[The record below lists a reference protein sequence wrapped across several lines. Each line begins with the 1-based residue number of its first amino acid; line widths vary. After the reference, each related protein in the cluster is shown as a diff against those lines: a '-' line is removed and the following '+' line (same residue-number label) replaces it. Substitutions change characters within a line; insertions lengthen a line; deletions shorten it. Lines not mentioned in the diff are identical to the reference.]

1 MRKLL
6 RKLLI
11 WLGVSQPLV
20 EDVDYRIRV
29 LKGLGYGLVGSQQL
43 VIFHHLLD
51 GFTVTDNSPQVGY
64 IAWSNL
70 HIVYK
75 GIDYTITDG
84 NTNLKF
90 AWWDYSVSTTTLQCQ
105 DTLPD
110 TTDDDLI
117 IFLNKNGIHATV
129 PTTTCIDG
137 SLIITESILAGALSA
152 NCVTSEK
159 IYAGAV
165 IAEKIATD
173 AVVASKIYAGAI
185 TTDKLDAAAITTAKI
200 ADLAVTN
207 AKIERWILGK
217 SGTSFPASPSDGEVF
232 YRTDQDICYRYSS
245 AATTWIAVDYIA
257 DSGRLV
263 DGVITSVKIA
273 DAAISSAKIADAAIS
288 TAKIG
293 DAAILTAK
301 IADAAVTNAKI
312 NDLSVSKLTAGT
324 ITVDIVTT
332 GLLTIKSTDTQVRM
346 KVEGATAGHNL
357 SLYIDANNHPIWDL
371 PYTADWPIYTEELKM
386 ASSDSDILPYGN
398 AYSDLGKSTNYWSSV
413 YSDYLYYHSLCTTFQ
428 THDDIALIRNMM
440 TKPGST
446 EIDKAT
452 MPVELL
458 QDMVAEKRRLKE
470 RVSLGAE
477 QKAAQI
483 NKQNISQQEKD
494 ALLQADREYR
504 QKRLTEI
511 EAEDNEPWVNSQRV
525 AELSLGAL
533 KQLADKL
540 DALEKR
546 IETLEK

>member
-137 SLIITESILAGALSA
+137 SLIVTESILAGALSA

-173 AVVASKIYAGAI
+173 AVVADKIYAGAI

-207 AKIERWILGK
+207 AKIG
-217 SGTSFPASPSDGEVF
+217 
-232 YRTDQDICYRYSS
+232 
-245 AATTWIAVDYIA
+245 
-257 DSGRLV
+257 
-263 DGVITSVKIA
+263 
-273 DAAISSAKIADAAIS
+273 
-288 TAKIG
+288 
-293 DAAILTAK
+293 
-301 IADAAVTNAKI
+301 
-312 NDLSVSKLTAGT
+312 DLSVSKLTAGT
-324 ITVDIVTT
+324 ITADIATT
-332 GLLTIKSTDTQVRM
+332 GLLTINSTNTSIRM

-357 SLYIDANNHPIWDL
+357 CLYIDANNHPIWDV
-371 PYTADWPIYTEELKM
+371 PYTADLPIYTEELKM
-386 ASSDSDILPYGN
+386 LSSDSDILPWGN
-398 AYSDLGKSTNYWSSV
+398 ASSDLGKSTNYWSSV

-458 QDMVAEKRRLKE
+458 QDMVAERRRLKK

-504 QKRLTEI
+504 QKKLTEI

>member
-207 AKIERWILGK
+207 AKI
-217 SGTSFPASPSDGEVF
+217 
-232 YRTDQDICYRYSS
+232 
-245 AATTWIAVDYIA
+245 
-257 DSGRLV
+257 
-263 DGVITSVKIA
+263 
-273 DAAISSAKIADAAIS
+273 
-288 TAKIG
+288 
-293 DAAILTAK
+293 
-301 IADAAVTNAKI
+301 
-312 NDLSVSKLTAGT
+312 NDLSADKITAGT
-324 ITVDIVTT
+324 ITATLSFSGQTMKMVSGAAYTYLWQSSNDFYIRNYNGNIELQPATNCATKFLVGNLMPDQDNTLKCGLSTAAWSEVHCYLLVDHTPILT
-332 GLLTIKSTDTQVRM
+332 GEGINTIKNIKTEANGKIIPSSLPGHIYVPREGTEGTDGV
-346 KVEGATAGHNL
+346 NL
-357 SLYIDANNHPIWDL
+357 
-371 PYTADWPIYTEELKM
+371 
-386 ASSDSDILPYGN
+386 GN
-398 AYSDLGKSTNYWSSV
+398 LVG
-413 YSDYLYYHSLCTTFQ
+413 
-428 THDDIALIRNMM
+428 
-440 TKPGST
+440 
-446 EIDKAT
+446 
-452 MPVELL
+452 
-458 QDMVAEKRRLKE
+458 
-470 RVSLGAE
+470 
-477 QKAAQI
+477 
-483 NKQNISQQEKD
+483 
-494 ALLQADREYR
+494 
-504 QKRLTEI
+504 LT
-511 EAEDNEPWVNSQRV
+511 
-525 AELSLGAL
+525 
-533 KQLADKL
+533 L
-540 DALEKR
+540 DAIKELDQRIKVLEK
-546 IETLEK
+546 

>member
-137 SLIITESILAGALSA
+137 SLIVTESILADALSA

-173 AVVASKIYAGAI
+173 AVVATKIYAGAI

-207 AKIERWILGK
+207 AKID
-217 SGTSFPASPSDGEVF
+217 T
-232 YRTDQDICYRYSS
+232 
-245 AATTWIAVDYIA
+245 
-257 DSGRLV
+257 
-263 DGVITSVKIA
+263 
-273 DAAISSAKIADAAIS
+273 
-288 TAKIG
+288 
-293 DAAILTAK
+293 
-301 IADAAVTNAKI
+301 
-312 NDLSVSKLTAGT
+312 LSVSKLAAGT

-332 GLLTIKSTDTQVRM
+332 GLLKITSTDASIRM

-357 SLYIDANNHPIWDL
+357 CLYIDANNHPIWDL
-371 PYTADWPIYTEELKM
+371 PYAADLPIYTEELKM
-386 ASSDSDILPYGN
+386 LSSDSDILPWGN
-398 AYSDLGKSTNYWSSV
+398 AYCDLGKSDNYWFAV

-458 QDMVAEKRRLKE
+458 QDMVAEKKRLKE

-540 DALEKR
+540 DALELK
-546 IETLEK
+546 IKAFEPGPK

>member
-173 AVVASKIYAGAI
+173 AVVAAKIYAGAV

-207 AKIERWILGK
+207 AKID
-217 SGTSFPASPSDGEVF
+217 T
-232 YRTDQDICYRYSS
+232 
-245 AATTWIAVDYIA
+245 
-257 DSGRLV
+257 
-263 DGVITSVKIA
+263 
-273 DAAISSAKIADAAIS
+273 
-288 TAKIG
+288 
-293 DAAILTAK
+293 
-301 IADAAVTNAKI
+301 
-312 NDLSVSKLTAGT
+312 LSVSKLAAGDLSVVGT
-324 ITVDIVTT
+324 ITSSGKFVTAASPNSRIEIT
-332 GLLTIKSTDTQVRM
+332 QALIAGYSDATTKQFYLQASDGKAYFGGGAAILDTSGLTIKGQKLILQTSDGGYSG
-346 KVEGATAGHNL
+346 E
-357 SLYIDANNHPIWDL
+357 LYIDADGILRIDVWLTTKTKNVL
-371 PYTADWPIYTEELKM
+371 PVTDNSQSLGALNLLWYSINGNLFSVKGEVKPTEAAVAKLGSSANYFLSTYTRDIYRTNE
-386 ASSDSDILPYGN
+386 
-398 AYSDLGKSTNYWSSV
+398 YSLQ
-413 YSDYLYYHSLCTTFQ
+413 H
-428 THDDIALIRNMM
+428 HDDIALIKQMKTN
-440 TKPGST
+440 PQNPNL
-446 EIDKAT
+446 IDKTTIPDILMIPPEQARQDEIAKT
-452 MPVELL
+452 RIERNYKLSLVE
-458 QDMVAEKRRLKE
+458 QDYPQPCPKKTQAIK
-470 RVSLGAE
+470 SINDAC
-477 QKAAQI
+477 QKAI
-483 NKQNISQQEKD
+483 NDINNISDDDLCNID
-494 ALLQADREYR
+494 AF
-504 QKRLTEI
+504 KEI
-511 EAEDNEPWVNSQRV
+511 
-525 AELSLGAL
+525 SLAFGAIR
-533 KQLADKL
+533 QLADKL
-540 DALEKR
+540 DVLEK
-546 IETLEK
+546 LVQK

>member
-1 MRKLL
+1 MRKLI

-173 AVVASKIYAGAI
+173 AVVAAKIYAGAV

-207 AKIERWILGK
+207 AKID
-217 SGTSFPASPSDGEVF
+217 T
-232 YRTDQDICYRYSS
+232 
-245 AATTWIAVDYIA
+245 
-257 DSGRLV
+257 
-263 DGVITSVKIA
+263 
-273 DAAISSAKIADAAIS
+273 
-288 TAKIG
+288 
-293 DAAILTAK
+293 
-301 IADAAVTNAKI
+301 
-312 NDLSVSKLTAGT
+312 LSVSKLAAGDLSVVGT
-324 ITVDIVTT
+324 ITSSGKFVTAASPNSRIEITQALIAGYSDDTTKQFYLQASDGKAYFADGKCILCIDGLIIDDMATDLLPIVLKRNGVLYGSIFLNPFTGDFTVSSQNDENLYLEATGDTDIADIIISAERDIVLRPLH
-332 GLLTIKSTDTQVRM
+332 GSVR
-346 KVEGATAGHNL
+346 
-357 SLYIDANNHPIWDL
+357 
-371 PYTADWPIYTEELKM
+371 PYTSYQYAFGTSTYYWLDTVTRILTLSETTTPTAVADFGKLYTK
-386 ASSDSDILPYGN
+386 SDN
-398 AYSDLGKSTNYWSSV
+398 K
-413 YSDYLYYHSLCTTFQ
+413 LYFQ
-428 THDDIALIRNMM
+428 DGA
-440 TKPGST
+440 G
-446 EIDKAT
+446 
-452 MPVELL
+452 VEHT
-458 QDMVAEKRRLKE
+458 VAF
-470 RVSLGAE
+470 V
-477 QKAAQI
+477 
-483 NKQNISQQEKD
+483 
-494 ALLQADREYR
+494 
-504 QKRLTEI
+504 
-511 EAEDNEPWVNSQRV
+511 
-525 AELSLGAL
+525 
-533 KQLADKL
+533 
-540 DALEKR
+540 
-546 IETLEK
+546 

>member
-207 AKIERWILGK
+207 AKID
-217 SGTSFPASPSDGEVF
+217 T
-232 YRTDQDICYRYSS
+232 
-245 AATTWIAVDYIA
+245 
-257 DSGRLV
+257 
-263 DGVITSVKIA
+263 
-273 DAAISSAKIADAAIS
+273 
-288 TAKIG
+288 
-293 DAAILTAK
+293 
-301 IADAAVTNAKI
+301 
-312 NDLSVSKLTAGT
+312 LSVSKLAAGDLSVVGT
-324 ITVDIVTT
+324 ITSSGKFVTAASPNPRIEITQALIAGYSDADTKQFYLQASDGKAYFADGKCILCIDGLIIDDMATDFLPIVLKRNGVSYGNIWLSPSNGDFTVSSQNDKNLYLGATGDTDIADIIISAERDIVLQPLH
-332 GLLTIKSTDTQVRM
+332 GSVR
-346 KVEGATAGHNL
+346 
-357 SLYIDANNHPIWDL
+357 
-371 PYTADWPIYTEELKM
+371 PYTNYQYAFGTSTYYWLDTVTRILTLSETTTPTAVADFGKVYTK
-386 ASSDSDILPYGN
+386 SDN
-398 AYSDLGKSTNYWSSV
+398 K
-413 YSDYLYYHSLCTTFQ
+413 LYFQ
-428 THDDIALIRNMM
+428 DGA
-440 TKPGST
+440 GT
-446 EIDKAT
+446 EHT
-452 MPVELL
+452 
-458 QDMVAEKRRLKE
+458 VAF
-470 RVSLGAE
+470 V
-477 QKAAQI
+477 
-483 NKQNISQQEKD
+483 
-494 ALLQADREYR
+494 
-504 QKRLTEI
+504 
-511 EAEDNEPWVNSQRV
+511 
-525 AELSLGAL
+525 
-533 KQLADKL
+533 
-540 DALEKR
+540 
-546 IETLEK
+546 

>member
-173 AVVASKIYAGAI
+173 AVVADKIYAGAI

-217 SGTSFPASPSDGEVF
+217 SGTVFPTSPSDGEVF

-245 AATTWIAVDYIA
+245 AATTWIAVDYVA

-273 DAAISSAKIADAAIS
+273 DAAIS
-288 TAKIG
+288 TAKI
-293 DAAILTAK
+293 DNL
-301 IADAAVTNAKI
+301 AVTSAKI
-312 NDLSVSKLTAGT
+312 NDLSADKITAGT

-332 GLLTIKSTDTQVRM
+332 GLLTIKSTNTNIRM

-357 SLYIDANNHPIWDL
+357 CLYIDANNHPIWDV
-371 PYTADWPIYTEELKM
+371 PYAADLPIYTEELKM
-386 ASSDSDILPYGN
+386 LSSDSDILPYGN
-398 AYSDLGKSTNYWSSV
+398 ACSDLGTSTNYWGCV

-483 NKQNISQQEKD
+483 NKQNIPQQEKN
-494 ALLQADREYR
+494 ALLQANREYR
-504 QKRLTEI
+504 QRRLTEI

-540 DALEKR
+540 DALELK
-546 IETLEK
+546 IKAFEPGPK